1 MANDAF
7 TQQALARDP
16 RFQLRLQNALSKV
29 AWEVMEED
37 PATPHHAERVA
48 YAQKVTGSSAIPSP
62 VSGPASIAAQIAP
75 SFVNRPNV
83 FAFATSY
90 DFTVGAVVTA
100 SGDPDMESQLHTDW
114 DELAGVV
121 ETPVAKGGA
130 KRG

>member
-29 AWEVMEED
+29 AWEILEED
-37 PATPHHAERVA
+37 PATAHHTERVA
-48 YAQKVTGSSAIPSP
+48 YAQKVTGSSVMPTSFTGPSMM
-62 VSGPASIAAQIAP
+62 AAQLAP

-83 FAFATSY
+83 FAFPTSY

-100 SGDPDMESQLHTDW
+100 SGDPDIESQLHTDW
-114 DELAGVV
+114 NDLAGVV
-121 ETPVAKGGA
+121 A
-130 KRG
+130 